1 MSTIKANDIQNASG
15 GIPTVK
21 GQRLIPTAWV
31 NFNQSTNVINDS
43 ENVSSLTDIS
53 VGQTNVNF
61 TVAMN
66 DALYASVVMGVP
78 SVNHLH
84 NHTYCYPNT
93 TTYIRAVHYE
103 NNAPA
108 DTVRLNVVVLGGQA

>member
-43 ENVSSLTDIS
+43 ENISSLTDVS
-53 VGQTNVNF
+53 VGKTDVNF
-61 TVAMN
+61 TSAMN
-66 DALYASVVMGVP
+66 DALYASVVMAIPTV
-78 SVNHLH
+78 SFSH
-84 NHTYCYPNT
+84 NVTYCNIAT
-93 TTYIRAVHYE
+93 TSSVRVTHYE
-103 NNAPA
+103 NSSAT
-108 DTVRLNVVVLGGQA
+108 DTSLINIVILGGQA

>member
-43 ENVSSLTDIS
+43 ENISSLTDIG
-53 VGQTNVNF
+53 VGRTYVNF
-61 TVAMN
+61 TTNMAN
-66 DALYASVVMGVP
+66 TNYACVTSAKQGIWSSSNTGAAVYA
-78 SVNHLH
+78 VN
-84 NHTYCYPNT
+84 YV
-93 TTYIRAVHYE
+93 YI
-103 NNAPA
+103 
-108 DTVRLNVVVLGGQA
+108 LNVDGGNFADSTIIAAAVFGGQ